1 MLRVVVFPCG
11 GKVKTGRKKK
21 AKASKKP
28 PAKKPSAKKSR
39 AGKAVAKKSSAA
51 RLDALLDRELEDSF
65 PASDPLELTEPG
77 GARKS
82 PMRAKKR
89 RRS

>member
-1 MLRVVVFPCG
+1 VTKKRKTKSRV
-11 GKVKTGRKKK
+11 
-21 AKASKKP
+21 KP
-28 PAKKPSAKKSR
+28 PAKKSKTKKAR
-39 AGKAVAKKSSAA
+39 ARAAVAKKAA
-51 RLDALLDRELEDSF
+51 ATSLDSLLDRELEETF

-82 PMRAKKR
+82 PSKRKKR